1 MDKIVMWCKIFAD
14 FEISVSQCRSS
25 GFRSSRMWCCA
36 VGWVVR
42 LLDPWRW
49 STMIHQNTVNHAP
62 SDATL
67 CLRRPESWNQ
77 NDFKVFLFFC
87 LTILL
92 SIVWVFVSVL
102 VAINMSLL
110 YMVWKS
116 LHVYTWYVTN
126 NRFWVM
132 AQRLAFYFAQTGRKL
147 EFSCGFSTDPDSYRM
162 VN

>member
-1 MDKIVMWCKIFAD
+1 MWCDAKFLLILK
-14 FEISVSQCRSS
+14 SVYHNVGVQDLGLLGCD
-25 GFRSSRMWCCA
+25 A
-36 VGWVVR
+36 V
-42 LLDPWRW
+42 LLGEWLDCLTLEDE
-49 STMIHQNTVNHAP
+49 STMIHQKTVHHAP

-92 SIVWVFVSVL
+92 SIVWFFVCVL

-116 LHVYTWYVTN
+116 LHVYTWHVTN
-126 NRFWVM
+126 NRFWVI
-132 AQRLAFYFAQTGRKL
+132 AQWLAFYFARTGHKL